1 MSLSKNRS
9 ELGHRNPVEAEKLAL
24 TKTLGV
30 NWLDGKHVDFCLR
43 NALIQEVFDFKGR
56 SNVFD

>member
-30 NWLDGKHVDFCLR
+30 NLLDGKHVDFCLR
-43 NALIQEVFDFKGR
+43 NALIQVVFGFKR
-56 SNVFD
+56 KLQCF